1 MTIDNRIHD
10 KTRFRITAGLVFAL
24 IALGCGGTEPA
35 DLLITGGT
43 IYTLDPGQPKVEAVA
58 VSGDVIVFA
67 GDLARAARFKGPR
80 TLVLDIAGHTALPG
94 LVDAHAH
101 LMGLGDYLSELQLA
115 GTASAD
121 TIRQM
126 VIAWKN
132 DLGAGAWILGR
143 GWDQNNWET
152 QEFPTVGDLAGTES
166 HPVFLRRVDGHA
178 AWLNTTALEI
188 LGITRDTPD
197 PPGGLIVRDADGN
210 PTGVLADNAK
220 DDAWDLVPE
229 PSLEEKT
236 RRLKSAIRECQSF
249 GLTGVHD
256 AGTEED
262 ELEILRQLR
271 DDGALGLR
279 VYSMLETEDSTFV
292 ARQFERGAV
301 VKNPYLVVRAIKVY
315 ADGALGSRGAA
326 LIEPY
331 SDDLGNRGL
340 MVNTPDVLHRWA
352 RLAAEYGWQMCV
364 HAIGDAGNRA
374 VLDAYEEALGS
385 AGSGDR
391 RFRIEHAQVVAPG
404 DIERIAKL
412 GIIAAMQPTHATSDM
427 YWAEKRLGATRI
439 QGAYAWRKVMDVGAV
454 IACGSDFP
462 VEAVNPL
469 WGIYA
474 ATTRQDHQGWPTNG
488 WYPEER
494 MTVEEAVRGFTTNAA
509 FAGFT
514 ENKNGTIE
522 RGKLA
527 DFTIIDRDVFVVP
540 PAEILETRAVYT
552 IVGGEIV
559 FAARDSIDHRE
570 EAQ

>member
-1 MTIDNRIHD
+1 MTM
-10 KTRFRITAGLVFAL
+10 RFRISTGLVFAL
-24 IALGCGGTEPA
+24 VAFSCGGTEPA

-43 IYTLDPGQPKVEAVA
+43 IYTLDPGQPLVEAVA
-58 VSGDVIVFA
+58 VNGDVIVFA

-80 TLVLDIAGHTALPG
+80 TLVLDIGGCTVLPG

-101 LMGLGDYLSELQLA
+101 LMGLGDYLSELRLT
-115 GTASAD
+115 GTTSAD

-126 VIAWKN
+126 VIEWQRE
-132 DLGAGAWILGR
+132 LGAGAWILGR
-143 GWDQNNWET
+143 GWDQNDWEIK
-152 QEFPTVGDLAGTES
+152 EFPTVRDLAGTES

-178 AWLNTTALEI
+178 AWLNAAALET

-210 PTGVLADNAK
+210 PTGVLVDEAKDNAW
-220 DDAWDLVPE
+220 ALVPE
-229 PSLEEKT
+229 PSFEEKT
-236 RRLKSAIRECQSF
+236 RRLKLAIRECQRF

-262 ELEILRQLR
+262 ELEILRRLR
-271 DDGALGLR
+271 DEGALDLR
-279 VYSMLETEDSTFV
+279 VYVMLETDDSTFV
-292 ARQFERGAV
+292 AKQFTRGPV
-301 VKNPYLVVRAIKVY
+301 VKDPYITVRAIKVY

-326 LIEPY
+326 LLEPY
-331 SDDLGNRGL
+331 SDDPTNRGL
-340 MVNTPDVLHRWA
+340 MVNAPDVLQRWA
-352 RLAAEYGWQMCV
+352 RLAAKNGWQMCV

-374 VLDAYEEALGS
+374 VIDAYEEVLQS
-385 AGSGDR
+385 AGSLDR

-427 YWAEKRLGATRI
+427 YWAEERLGAARI
-439 QGAYAWRKVMDVGAV
+439 RGAYAWRKIMDAGAV

-469 WGIYA
+469 WGIHA
-474 ATTRQDHQGWPTNG
+474 ATTRQDHEGWPTEG
-488 WYPEER
+488 WYPGEC

-509 FAGFT
+509 FAGFA
-514 ENKNGTIE
+514 EDRSGTIE

-527 DFTIIDRDVFVVP
+527 DFTIVDRDPFVIP
-540 PAEILETRAVYT
+540 PAEILETRTVYT
-552 IVGGEIV
+552 VVGGEIV

-570 EAQ
+570 GSR